1 MMSWLN
7 GAQLVL
13 VSTYKRPTRAQT
25 RAWAHAE
32 RMAEK
37 RARSPSRVLVREALA
52 TWREREGEVG
62 TVYPHDWPEGD
73 FSAQVAWAKA
83 QAKG

>member
-1 MMSWLN
+1 MSWLN

-13 VSTYKRPTRAQT
+13 VSTYKRPTRAQE

-32 RMAEK
+32 RMAAK
-37 RARSPSRVLVREALA
+37 RSRSPSRVLVRNALA
-52 TWREREGEVG
+52 AWREKEGYTG
-62 TVYPHDWPEGD
+62 AVYPHDWSED

-83 QAKG
+83 QA